1 MRNGVFA
8 ILSVAVILC
17 ASLSCAFVTEEREE
31 PDGFPPLVIA
41 VIVAG
46 SAGAGVAGGW
56 FLHEYFDSD
65 QSDTQPYLRLA
76 AANNITDVMSVA
88 SVFTAN
94 SNSNYAQLW
103 GMTKEHWIR
112 QAELEAYTE
121 WQSGKAYDGNSI
133 LTGAR
138 AYENNATMTANAVAQ
153 IDSFFGEVS
162 EKVASWR
169 CKDTYNGM
177 MEVGFVL
184 DNTQLLT
191 DSNDVQADLISVADA
206 TGSTGKVYIGTV
218 GQEYIVTS
226 EDYVPGYVYNFGA
239 RTSITSSDGLTFVLE
254 NGKNYL
260 SSLRSTVGN
269 KAFVPGIYT
278 VSNSVIG
285 GDTLSAVMGSSALSL
300 KAGLSMSSQGE
311 TSVAYLESD
320 RIVFGNNTFGTI
332 SFKVVPN
339 DIPSGE
345 EAPDKVDLTPVLKA
359 YQTLLDKLYWTSV
372 SANSSASAVWNI
384 YDRADEKDYGVT
396 TLMASNV
403 YDSVVLSEGMNEILT
418 ISAMQQLATYYDA
431 NGDLTDLQIGLYSDG
446 MDAPFVRGSI
456 LDEYGNRVYDDVIF
470 TPFFQSEDTVLE
482 RGVDYEVQQ
491 NTLIA
496 VWTDGKDLTAWY
508 NDAMRS
514 DGYDTLFV
522 EKGYTFQIT
531 QLGVCDDTGM
541 HSEPKVDFKVT
552 KVSYISPG
560 KADLS
565 NDPDAD
571 SQGKNILKIVCIA
584 AGVILAVLGLVRRN
598 PFPVIL
604 GIGLIVFGV
613 FFSGTVW
620 EWIARMVRP

>member
-1 MRNGVFA
+1 MRNGIFA

-56 FLHEYFDSD
+56 FLHEYFDSNEA
-65 QSDTQPYLRLA
+65 DTQPYLRLA

-121 WQSGKAYDGNSI
+121 WQSGKAYDGNSV

-162 EKVASWR
+162 EKVSSWGS
-169 CKDTYNGM
+169 KDTYNGM
-177 MEVGFVL
+177 MDVGFVL

-191 DSNDVQADLISVADA
+191 DSNDVQADLISVANA
-206 TGSTGKVYIGTV
+206 SGTTGKIYIGTV

-226 EDYVPGYVYNFGA
+226 QSYIPGYVYNFGA
-239 RTSITSSDGLTFVLE
+239 RTSITSQDGLTFVLE

-269 KAFVPGIYT
+269 KAFAPGIYT

-285 GDTLSAVMGSSALSL
+285 GDTLSAVMGTSALPL

-311 TSVAYLESD
+311 TSVAYLDSE
-320 RIVFGNNTFGTI
+320 RIVFGNNSYGTI

-345 EAPDKVDLTPVLKA
+345 EAPDKVDFTPVLRA

-431 NGDLTDLQIGLYSDG
+431 NTDLSDLQIGLYSDG

-482 RGVDYEVQQ
+482 RGVDYQVNQ
-491 NTLIA
+491 NTLVA

-508 NDAMRS
+508 SDAMRS

-541 HSEPKVDFKVT
+541 HSEPKIEFKVT
-552 KVSYISPG
+552 KVNYIAPG
-560 KADLS
+560 KANLS
-565 NDPDAD
+565 ENPDAD

-584 AGVILAVLGLVRRN
+584 AGAILAVLGLVRRN

-620 EWIARMVRP
+620 DWIARMVRL